1 MMMTKKDYEMVA
13 KCMRE
18 AMYQDGE
25 WETLDKLRVI
35 MEEAF
40 EIDNPRFDAE
50 IFKKETEL

>member
-1 MMMTKKDYEMVA
+1 MTKKDYEMVA

-18 AMYQDGE
+18 ALYQDGE